1 MNLKRIMTD
10 LAAGRITKGQA
21 DNIIKG
27 IKVPQNQSVGKFK
40 GKKEIAPINSEEGI
54 KQRDKAREKILKNT
68 HKRKEL
74 IKTREVK

>member
-1 MNLKRIMTD
+1 MNIKRIMTD
-10 LAAGRITKGQA
+10 LAAGRITKEQA
-21 DNIIKG
+21 DNLIKE
-27 IKVPQNQSVGKFK
+27 IKVHQNQPVGEFK
-40 GKKEIAPINSEEGI
+40 GKKEIASINSEEGI